1 MNLKKAHP
9 KEYSMVYKFQLDK
22 YIGKF
27 VSLINGRMSLTGIL
41 KKRVQSD
48 GYMLSIQ
55 NYSGFYNFDIEDVID
70 LATENATI
78 IVLKQENNEKSKQQG
93 SKDIL

>member
-1 MNLKKAHP
+1 
-9 KEYSMVYKFQLDK
+9 MVYKFQLDK
-22 YIGKF
+22 HIGKF

-41 KKRVQSD
+41 KKRTQSD

-78 IVLKQENNEKSKQQG
+78 IVLK
-93 SKDIL
+93 